1 MSEQL
6 KATFLRTVGG
16 YHNKLIAEKDL
27 LMADIQRMAENNT
40 GTSDDLSEML
50 NKLACI
56 ESRISVVRKHFGD
69 SNNPND
75 GKTETENSS

>member
-40 GTSDDLSEML
+40 GTSEEISELL
-50 NKLACI
+50 NELACI
-56 ESRISVVRKHFGD
+56 ESRIGVVRKHFGD
-69 SNNPND
+69 SSNPD
-75 GKTETENSS
+75 EGKPKTEDNS